1 MKRDHGPSAEGA
13 ASLHT
18 TRWTIVMSAA
28 QSQAQGG
35 QSALAEMPRRLML
48 FAMPRLPP
56 EASWAH
62 ENGGQTNLPALR

>member
-1 MKRDHGPSAEGA
+1 MKRDHGPSAEGV

-35 QSALAEMPRRLML
+35 QSALAEVD
-48 FAMPRLPP
+48 
-56 EASWAH
+56 EEIH
-62 ENGGQTNLPALR
+62 ALRDALVKSEGKLGL